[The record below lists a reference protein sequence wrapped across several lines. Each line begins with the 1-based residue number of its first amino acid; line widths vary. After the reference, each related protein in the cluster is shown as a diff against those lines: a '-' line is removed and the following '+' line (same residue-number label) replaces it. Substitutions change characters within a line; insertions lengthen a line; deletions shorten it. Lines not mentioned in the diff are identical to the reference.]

1 MLATWSNSKERL
13 TNEDKANMCFIAIKD
28 HKDKV
33 NFITNNDDDLEGA
46 FKEMYLE
53 LENFG

>member
-13 TNEDKANMCFIAIKD
+13 TNEDKGNMCFIAIKD

-33 NFITNNDDDLEGA
+33 NLMTNNDDDLEGA
-46 FKEMYLE
+46 FEDMYLE
-53 LENFG
+53 LETFG